1 MFETVVSNLIVKYLG
16 KYIDIPPD
24 SLNISLFSGNV
35 ELRNVKIK
43 QSATYQ
49 FEEIPVTVIQGLMLY
64 CSRSNH
70 SSHLLQEMSEN

>member
-1 MFETVVSNLIVKYLG
+1 MFESVVSNLIIKYLG
-16 KYIDIPPD
+16 KYIAIPPD

-49 FEEIPVTVIQGLMLY
+49 FDEIPVTVIQGL
-64 CSRSNH
+64 
-70 SSHLLQEMSEN
+70 